1 MKRSYVKSTPQF
13 SIKVSPV
20 HKGVYPVF
28 NQYGVQAWAYFGGPK
43 RGWNSKIRKSRG
55 VPLRTKVISGCRRSS
70 LPSWAL
76 RPGKV
81 ALANESLGS
90 LRSGLGCWISCR
102 TNLATEG
109 RCK

>member
-43 RGWNSKIRKSRG
+43 RGWNSKIRKSRLGAASHKGDQWLSPKQFAKLG
-55 VPLRTKVISGCRRSS
+55 VAAWK
-70 LPSWAL
+70 
-76 RPGKV
+76 
-81 ALANESLGS
+81 
-90 LRSGLGCWISCR
+90 
-102 TNLATEG
+102 G
-109 RCK
+109 RVSK